1 MAVGE
6 IGSLDRGVL
15 TTSHLME
22 LANAGALR
30 GERPLRPEQFQPASL
45 DLTLSRE
52 AYKLPGSVLPL
63 RGEPVRS
70 LIKSFHARPVDL
82 SDPSFLDRGQVYL
95 IRLNESLRLPES
107 FAAYTNNRSS
117 IGRIDVQTRTLADG
131 HPRYDKVP
139 PGYEGELWVE
149 VISKSFDLRV
159 RAGISFNQAILY
171 KRRAYLGEEALARR
185 FRSQPLLWD
194 AQGRA
199 IDPDSCIQDEGLLM
213 SVDLEQDVVG
223 WAARRS
229 PEPLVLD
236 EPRIH
241 EALEFFEPLHTSR
254 HGVLLLARG
263 RFHILSTAER
273 ILVPRDLAVE
283 MLPYDA
289 MAGEFRAHYAGFFDP
304 GFGEFPGREAQ
315 GTAAVLELRSHDDD
329 LILRPGQPICKMAYE
344 HLAGPTPRPYGAD
357 EASSHYA
364 RQRGPRLARF
374 FRMPD

>member
-1 MAVGE
+1 MAAE
-6 IGSLDRGVL
+6 FGSLDRGVL
-15 TTSHLME
+15 TTSHLMK
-22 LANAGALR
+22 LANDGALQ
-30 GERPLRPEQFQPASL
+30 GERPIRADQFQPASL

-63 RGEPVRS
+63 RGESVRS
-70 LIKSFHARPVDL
+70 LIDSFHARPLDL
-82 SDPSFLDRGQVYL
+82 AEPSYLDRGQVYL
-95 IRLNESLRLPES
+95 IRLNESFRLPHS
-107 FAAYTNNRSS
+107 LSAYTNNRSS

-139 PGYEGELWVE
+139 AGYGGELWIE
-149 VISKSFDLRV
+149 LISKSFDLRV

-171 KRRAYLGEEALARR
+171 QRRAWLGEEELRARFQR
-185 FRSQPLLWD
+185 QPLLWD
-194 AQGRA
+194 ARGKA
-199 IDPDSCIQDEGLLM
+199 IDPATCIQDEGLLM
-213 SVDLEQDVVG
+213 SVDLQEEVVG

-229 PEPLVLD
+229 PEPVVLD
-236 EPRIH
+236 EPRVH
-241 EALEFFEPLHTSR
+241 EALEFFEPLRTSR
-254 HGVLLLARG
+254 RGVLLLARG

-304 GFGEFPGREAQ
+304 GFGEFPGREQQ
-315 GTAAVLELRSHDDD
+315 GTAAVLELRSYDDD
-329 LILRPGQPICKMAYE
+329 LMLRPGQPICKMAYE
-344 HLAGPTPRPYGAD
+344 HLATPTERPYGAD